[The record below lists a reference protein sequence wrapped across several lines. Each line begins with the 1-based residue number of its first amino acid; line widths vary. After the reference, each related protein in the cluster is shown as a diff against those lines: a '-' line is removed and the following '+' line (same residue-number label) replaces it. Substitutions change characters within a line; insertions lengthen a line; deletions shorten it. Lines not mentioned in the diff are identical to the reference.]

1 MISLENARPSTKMIL
16 NHLDEFEA
24 SCTGNTPLSPAKF
37 REINTELSVGAVMML
52 GKLRYQNDFG
62 GKRVY
67 WRGPDNK
74 EHDLGLAHDAN
85 VLRDYP
91 GFNAR
96 RTLSLGS
103 NMVSEDKVI
112 ENPNGNGHLSVVTM
126 QDGSIGIGPNYRMA
140 LRNAALRMH
149 LTSKFNFAS
158 LSGIWNHL
166 WGNA

>member
-1 MISLENARPSTKMIL
+1 MISLENARPSTKMLL

-24 SCTGNTPLSPAKF
+24 FCVGETPLSPAKF
-37 REINTELSVGAVMML
+37 REINTELSVGAVMVL
-52 GKLRYQNDFG
+52 GKIRYQNDMG

-67 WRGPDNK
+67 WRGVDNK

-96 RTLSLGS
+96 RTLSLG
-103 NMVSEDKVI
+103 NDMVSESKVI
-112 ENPNGNGHLSVVTM
+112 DNPNGAGNLSVVTM
-126 QDGSIGIGPNYRMA
+126 EDGSIGIGPNYRMA

-149 LTSKFNFAS
+149 LSSKFNFVS
-158 LSGIWNHL
+158 LADIWNRV
-166 WGNA
+166 WGQA